1 MIIKRI
7 KNILFFSLLALVII
21 YLLNQ
26 LGIIGFIKGLF
37 TAVLPFFAGLFLS
50 ICFESLISK
59 LIKKGY
65 KRKFV
70 TIITYLSFLL
80 IIIVFLIIFLP
91 ELIEQMQLFI
101 IALPTIFEKINLLLS
116 NMNLHLDFSYIIDN
130 LNISFDKILNY
141 FTGSFS
147 LVIDIG
153 IIISSAFFISY
164 DYEKIIDTLKNKI
177 PLIIKEETLYFF
189 SKYIPFFSK
198 YIYSLVLDSI
208 ITFSISFLLFWIFK
222 IDYALIGAIIITMTN
237 LIPYIGPLLGIVP
250 LVVIGYSVS
259 EYVAIISLIIVLLVQ
274 LLESNIIQPLIF
286 KNVIKLHPVEG
297 ILGVLIFS
305 YLFGIFGMIF
315 SPLLVIAFKILFIE
329 KYQKSQVT
337 F

>member
-1 MIIKRI
+1 M
-7 KNILFFSLLALVII
+7 
-21 YLLNQ
+21 
-26 LGIIGFIKGLF
+26 
-37 TAVLPFFAGLFLS
+37 
-50 ICFESLISK
+50 
-59 LIKKGY
+59 
-65 KRKFV
+65 
-70 TIITYLSFLL
+70 
-80 IIIVFLIIFLP
+80 
-91 ELIEQMQLFI
+91 
-101 IALPTIFEKINLLLS
+101 
-116 NMNLHLDFSYIIDN
+116 
-130 LNISFDKILNY
+130 
-141 FTGSFS
+141 
-147 LVIDIG
+147 
-153 IIISSAFFISY
+153 
-164 DYEKIIDTLKNKI
+164 
-177 PLIIKEETLYFF
+177 
-189 SKYIPFFSK
+189 
-198 YIYSLVLDSI
+198 VLDSI
-208 ITFSISFLLFWIFK
+208 FTFSISFLLFWIFK